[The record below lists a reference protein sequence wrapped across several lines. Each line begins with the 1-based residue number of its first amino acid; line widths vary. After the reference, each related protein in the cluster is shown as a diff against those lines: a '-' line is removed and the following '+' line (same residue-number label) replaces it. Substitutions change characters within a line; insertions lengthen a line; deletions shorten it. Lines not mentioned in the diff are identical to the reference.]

1 MGLFSKV
8 AGIFAGQGSKKASR
22 RAEQAQIDALN
33 RAIEQQQQQF
43 QQTEKRLDPFV
54 QPGVLA
60 AGDEADL
67 LGLNGNDAAGSAI
80 EALKASP
87 LFASLVDTGEE
98 AILANASATGGLRG
112 GDVQSSLF
120 DNRRDTLASVI
131 ENQLS
136 RLGNVANRGV
146 GAAGAVGQFGANAAN
161 NVSGFLQN
169 QGQVRAGGLLTRAG
183 ISGQQLSNIGGL
195 VDSAVNEFLPAGPI
209 KKFLGK
215 AF

>member
-8 AGIFAGQGSKKASR
+8 AGIFAGGGSKKASR
-22 RAEQAQIDALN
+22 RAEAAQIEALN
-33 RAIEQQQQQF
+33 RAIAQQQEQF
-43 QQTEKRLDPFV
+43 QQTRSDFEPFRNS
-54 QPGVLA
+54 GALA

-67 LGLNGNDAAGSAI
+67 LGLNGNDASGAAI

-98 AILANASATGGLRG
+98 GILANASATGGLRG

-146 GAAGAVGQFGANAAN
+146 GAAGALGEFGANAAN
-161 NVSGFLQN
+161 NVSGFLKN

-183 ISGQQLSNIGGL
+183 ISGQQLNNVGGL
-195 VDSAVNEFLPAGPI
+195 FDSAVNAFLPGGSI
-209 KKFLGK
+209 KKAIGK
-215 AF
+215 IL